1 MENLPFSEPCLPN
14 KFGRLLLLA
23 VEEILGRNA
32 VMATLRMAGL
42 PSLMT
47 AYPPNNLDFGFPFRS
62 AGAIHQALE
71 DLYGPRGGRG
81 VALRAG
87 RALFKHGLRELGS
100 SLGVSDLSFRLLPL
114 NMKLKAGAESFLEIF
129 KRYTHQVIVYEEE
142 PESFLWHVEA
152 CPLCWGR
159 KTDSPCCH
167 LGVGLVQ
174 ESLYWLSGGKNFVI
188 EELSCFAR
196 GDSRCTFAVA
206 RKPLD

>member
-1 MENLPFSEPCLPN
+1 MDNLTFAEPCLPN

-42 PSLMT
+42 PSLMGS
-47 AYPPNNLDFGFPFRS
+47 YPPNNLDFGFPFRNT
-62 AGAIHQALE
+62 GAIHQALE
-71 DLYGPRGGRG
+71 ELYGPRGGRG

-87 RALFKHGLRELGS
+87 RALFKHGLREFGS

-114 NMKLKAGAESFLEIF
+114 NMKLKAGAEGFLEIF
-129 KRYTHQVIVYEEE
+129 KRYTHQVILYEEE
-142 PESFLWHVEA
+142 PESFLWHVES

-174 ESLYWLSGGKNFVI
+174 ESLYWLSGGKNFVV